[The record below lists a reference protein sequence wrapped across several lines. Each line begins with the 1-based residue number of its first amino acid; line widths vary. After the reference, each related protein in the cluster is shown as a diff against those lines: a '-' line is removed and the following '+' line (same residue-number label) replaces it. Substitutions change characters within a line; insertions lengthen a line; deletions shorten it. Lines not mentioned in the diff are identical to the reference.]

1 MEDLPPGG
9 GGRRTMTR
17 AAAAAPPI
25 LVQLRSSD
33 SISAQVAFLRALKN
47 DLIGHDQ
54 RKEAY
59 IAGGIL
65 PALAQV
71 LAVCRPGKA
80 AAAGSNG
87 STLGQAGSYQSPE
100 ETEACLQAILIVG
113 SLTQG
118 TCTASLVYWLRT

>member
-1 MEDLPPGG
+1 
-9 GGRRTMTR
+9 MTR

-25 LVQLRSSD
+25 LVQLRSSG
-33 SISAQVAFLRALKN
+33 SVSAQVASLRALKN

-59 IAGGIL
+59 VAGGII

-80 AAAGSNG
+80 AATGSNG
-87 STLGQAGSYQSPE
+87 STLGQAGSYHSPE

-118 TCTASLVYWLRT
+118 TCTARMVY